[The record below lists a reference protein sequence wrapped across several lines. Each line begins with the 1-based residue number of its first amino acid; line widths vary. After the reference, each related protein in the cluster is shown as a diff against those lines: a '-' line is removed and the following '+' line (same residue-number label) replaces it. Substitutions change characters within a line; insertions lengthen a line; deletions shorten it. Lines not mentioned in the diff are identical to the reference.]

1 MKQLKL
7 LLPVLF
13 LLTGWMHLN
22 AQSTAIYN
30 DPDIEFKNAKDW
42 YQQEKFSLAYPVF
55 KHLYSNSTAY
65 SNFPEQLYSESH
77 YFYIACGLKL
87 QDSTAESLAESFIQ
101 LDTHRPLVQ
110 RLSFVLGEFYFQRK
124 DYLKAQ
130 NIYEQ
135 TNIDNLSNAEIAS
148 LKFHSAYS
156 YFVMKQFDK
165 AKPLFNVVRQLN
177 KDPNYIEAN
186 YYYGFICFYE
196 KNYKEALSAFK
207 IAEKNPDYSMVIPF
221 YLSEIYYFNGQ
232 RDLALEIGENALQ
245 TGKQFYDLQMR
256 QLVGHILF
264 EQRNFE
270 RAQPYLEKYVSGT
283 DKVRREDLYELSYCY
298 YEASNWKPAIEG
310 LKQLGGGEDSLAQN
324 SMYLLA
330 NAYLKINDKIN
341 ARNAFQFCASN
352 TSNAFQ
358 KEVAGFNYAKLSYDL
373 NYYDIASKELQTF
386 IVEYPKSIYIPEA
399 KEILINTLANTSDYE
414 EALDLFNKLSV
425 KSDALQ
431 KIYPGILYGRSV
443 ELINDQQYVSAD
455 SLLSILMSTPNNTQQ
470 LALCSFW
477 RGEIAYRSSKLD
489 DAIVYFNNFLKA
501 PKNSGQAS
509 VLNAH
514 YSLAYAYLKKE
525 NYAFAKDHFEQVVSF
540 INSNS
545 SALEQDAYLRSAD
558 CDFMKKD
565 YKQAQKKYDQI
576 INFQLPA
583 SDYALFQKAIIA
595 GALNNSTEKINLLQ
609 SLTGKYTN
617 SNLFSDAQLELANTY
632 LANENYTA
640 AIPPLERIVEQ
651 KNTEPYLPLVYL
663 KLGIANF
670 NLEKNQESLNYFKKL
685 VSNYPNSQES
695 SEAIEYI
702 RSLFVARQQ
711 AGDYV
716 SFMKQNGIDVSV
728 NEADSLSYK
737 SAMLRFE
744 SKDFVAAERGFIQYI
759 KEFPDGRYNLEANYF
774 VAEILFQNK
783 ENFKSVAYYL
793 SVANKSP
800 NKFAERS
807 SLQAA
812 RIYFFD
818 LKDYEKASI
827 YYSKLK
833 SIATQQENRLESMRG
848 LLRCQFKTQQWTEAT
863 PNAKELLLEK
873 GIAND
878 DLMMANMVLAK
889 NNQSSNNLDQA
900 IVNYKQVI
908 AAGRSEYAA
917 ESQYRLA
924 EIQFQQHLLT
934 VAEKSAF
941 EVIKKWGSYDL
952 WVAKSYVL
960 LGDIY
965 YEQKDL
971 FNAEA
976 TFKSI
981 VENTN
986 NADIK
991 KEAQVKLDA
1000 VIVEKNKT
1008 NKIEQQ

>member
-1 MKQLKL
+1 
-7 LLPVLF
+7 
-13 LLTGWMHLN
+13 
-22 AQSTAIYN
+22 
-30 DPDIEFKNAKDW
+30 
-42 YQQEKFSLAYPVF
+42 
-55 KHLYSNSTAY
+55 
-65 SNFPEQLYSESH
+65 
-77 YFYIACGLKL
+77 
-87 QDSTAESLAESFIQ
+87 
-101 LDTHRPLVQ
+101 
-110 RLSFVLGEFYFQRK
+110 
-124 DYLKAQ
+124 
-130 NIYEQ
+130 
-135 TNIDNLSNAEIAS
+135 
-148 LKFHSAYS
+148 
-156 YFVMKQFDK
+156 
-165 AKPLFNVVRQLN
+165 
-177 KDPNYIEAN
+177 
-186 YYYGFICFYE
+186 
-196 KNYKEALSAFK
+196 
-207 IAEKNPDYSMVIPF
+207 
-221 YLSEIYYFNGQ
+221 
-232 RDLALEIGENALQ
+232 
-245 TGKQFYDLQMR
+245 
-256 QLVGHILF
+256 
-264 EQRNFE
+264 
-270 RAQPYLEKYVSGT
+270 
-283 DKVRREDLYELSYCY
+283 
-298 YEASNWKPAIEG
+298 
-310 LKQLGGGEDSLAQN
+310 
-324 SMYLLA
+324 
-330 NAYLKINDKIN
+330 
-341 ARNAFQFCASN
+341 
-352 TSNAFQ
+352 
-358 KEVAGFNYAKLSYDL
+358 
-373 NYYDIASKELQTF
+373 
-386 IVEYPKSIYIPEA
+386 
-399 KEILINTLANTSDYE
+399 
-414 EALDLFNKLSV
+414 
-425 KSDALQ
+425 
-431 KIYPGILYGRSV
+431 
-443 ELINDQQYVSAD
+443 
-455 SLLSILMSTPNNTQQ
+455 
-470 LALCSFW
+470 
-477 RGEIAYRSSKLD
+477 
-489 DAIVYFNNFLKA
+489 
-501 PKNSGQAS
+501 
-509 VLNAH
+509 
-514 YSLAYAYLKKE
+514 
-525 NYAFAKDHFEQVVSF
+525 
-540 INSNS
+540 
-545 SALEQDAYLRSAD
+545 
-558 CDFMKKD
+558 
-565 YKQAQKKYDQI
+565 
-576 INFQLPA
+576 
-583 SDYALFQKAIIA
+583 
-595 GALNNSTEKINLLQ
+595 
-609 SLTGKYTN
+609 
-617 SNLFSDAQLELANTY
+617 
-632 LANENYTA
+632 
-640 AIPPLERIVEQ
+640 
-651 KNTEPYLPLVYL
+651 
-663 KLGIANF
+663 
-670 NLEKNQESLNYFKKL
+670 
-685 VSNYPNSQES
+685 
-695 SEAIEYI
+695 
-702 RSLFVARQQ
+702 
-711 AGDYV
+711 
-716 SFMKQNGIDVSV
+716 MKQNGIDVSV
-728 NEADSLSYK
+728 NEADSLSYR